1 MCISY
6 PLLLIFN
13 EILFCSMRIKK
24 MDNYIFS
31 LHFYIRTLFLLFRKK
46 IEIYRTKITKL
57 ESTYQDTYH

>member
-1 MCISY
+1 
-6 PLLLIFN
+6 
-13 EILFCSMRIKK
+13 MRIKK

-57 ESTYQDTYH
+57 ESTCQDTYH